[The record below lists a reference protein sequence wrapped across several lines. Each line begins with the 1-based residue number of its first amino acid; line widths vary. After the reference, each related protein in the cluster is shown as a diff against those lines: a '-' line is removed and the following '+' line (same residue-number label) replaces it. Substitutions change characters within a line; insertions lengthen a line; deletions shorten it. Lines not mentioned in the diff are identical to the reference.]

1 MKRILNMLLLVVTVM
16 AVTACDSDDNNRQN
30 ELCSPGKLYLPRDQY
45 PLDITAGQ
53 PVVFEWE
60 NSKTNNA
67 CYQVLFDKEEGD
79 FSKPAYVI
87 TSTANG
93 FMPSL
98 EVSSATMSTIV
109 ALCGGLPG
117 QTVTV
122 KWTVR
127 TLKGLDQVTG
137 VQEGGSRTILVTMP
151 NTVDPLPATLALQGT
166 ATENQAAIR
175 LNAALPVS
183 ATTGKHIADRKQGA
197 MECFTQFS
205 EGTFTVKDDL
215 DRYFTLEENGTLRCT
230 YAEESSNAAPA
241 AGIYW
246 VYLDFNTMTWSMKE
260 IEKVVFWN
268 RPWFGAESKQPMTY
282 KGNGVWEIVD
292 FAWNVGTTSQKDT
305 RYHFKVYYTDQ
316 SIERWA
322 YWNDDFR
329 PEENPEANPKCFN
342 VYRFVNA
349 LKDDWV
355 HSWKTTNDSEG
366 INQLATFRVHMNN
379 ADKAD
384 YFHERSFKDK

>member
-16 AVTACDSDDNNRQN
+16 AVTACDSDDDNRQN
-30 ELCSPGKLYLPRDQY
+30 ELVSPGKLYLPRNQY
-45 PLDITAGQ
+45 PLDITTGQ
-53 PVVFEWE
+53 SVTFEWE

-67 CYQVLFDKEEGD
+67 CYQVLFDKEDGD
-79 FSKPAYVI
+79 FSKPAYII

-109 ALCGGLPG
+109 TLCGGLPG

-137 VQEGGSRTILVTMP
+137 VQDGGSRTIVVTMP
-151 NTVDPLPATLALQGT
+151 NTVNPLPVTLAFQGT
-166 ATENQAAIR
+166 ATENQAAVK

-183 ATTGKHIADRKQGA
+183 STSGKYIGDRTQGA
-197 MECFTQFS
+197 MECFTEFT
-205 EGTFTVKDDL
+205 EGTFTVKDDQ
-215 DRYFTLEENGTLRCT
+215 DRYFAFEDNGTMRCT
-230 YAEESSNAAPA
+230 YTEAAANTAPA

-246 VYLDFNTMTWSMKE
+246 VYLNFNTMTWSMKQ
-260 IEKVVFWN
+260 IEKVVLWN
-268 RPWFGAESKQPMTY
+268 RPYFGAESQQPMTY

-292 FAWNVGTTSQKDT
+292 FAWNVGTASQKDT

-322 YWNDDFR
+322 YMIDDFR
-329 PEENPEANPKCFN
+329 PEDKPESNPKCFN
-342 VYRFVNA
+342 VYRFVNK

-366 INQLATFRVHMNN
+366 IGQLATFRIHMNN
-379 ADKAD
+379 VDKAD
-384 YFHERSFKDK
+384 YYHERSFRDK